1 MRWRWDQG
9 RLHYFRYEN
18 VVKLAAA
25 LESLDGV
32 ALGNGP
38 DLLRAPLT
46 SATELP
52 FLPVRYK
59 VWRNYARVFE
69 CALLATRVNGRLV
82 TTDLCR
88 KMAEAPA
95 LYPPDEYL
103 NFVFSHFAL
112 PFPAFDDYNATIAPT
127 FPFVAIIKFAISA
140 GPAGISLADVFS
152 RVIGNDCT
160 GLEPLDHYRGLLA
173 TSRKPLGDE
182 KRQVREML
190 VFMGQSSFLKWFDGR
205 LYIDSAAEDIN
216 VILKA
221 VAPVLRPKRSG
232 IPEEEFLAIAT
243 VGRADVA
250 LRRDVTLK
258 DRESPQLSFQE
269 GGRIFGTHGKIE
281 RSPLVRRKF
290 FEIHPDTICNACN
303 MNTKVRYPWTDN
315 ILELHHVL
323 PLAASLNANGTTTLL
338 DDLVALCPSC
348 HKSIHVF
355 YRIKLREWGI
365 EDFGSKK
372 MALDVYEMAKR
383 EIVV

>member
-9 RLHYFRYEN
+9 RLQYFRYETI
-18 VVKLAAA
+18 VKLAAV

-38 DLLRAPLT
+38 DLLRVPLT

-52 FLPVRYK
+52 FLPVHYK

-69 CALLATRVNGRLV
+69 CALLATRVNGRLIA
-82 TTDLCR
+82 TDLCR
-88 KMAEAPA
+88 KVAKNPT
-95 LYPPDEYL
+95 LFPPDEYL

-112 PFPAFDDYNATIAPT
+112 PFPAFDDYDATTAPT
-127 FPFVAIIKFAISA
+127 FPFVAILKSAISA
-140 GPAGISLADVFS
+140 GPAGISLDDVFS

-160 GLEPLDHYRGLLA
+160 GLEPLDHYRDLGL
-173 TSRKPLGDE
+173 TSRKPMGDE
-182 KRQVREML
+182 ERQVREML
-190 VFMGQSSFLKWFDGR
+190 VFMGQCSFLKWFDGR
-205 LYIDSAAEDIN
+205 LYIDSSIEDIEG
-216 VILKA
+216 ILKA
-221 VAPVLRPKRSG
+221 VTPVLRPKRSG

-243 VGRADVA
+243 VGRADA
-250 LRRDVTLK
+250 RLRRDVVLK
-258 DRESPQLSFQE
+258 DREPLQTSFQE
-269 GGRIFGTHGKIE
+269 GGKIFGTHGKIE

-290 FEIHPDTICNACN
+290 FEAHPDTICNACSL
-303 MNTKVRYPWTDN
+303 NTKVRYPWTDN
-315 ILELHHVL
+315 ILELHHIL

>member
-18 VVKLAAA
+18 VLKMAKV
-25 LESLDGV
+25 LESLEGV
-32 ALGNGP
+32 SLGNGP

-52 FLPVRYK
+52 FLPVHYK

-69 CALLATRVNGRLV
+69 CALLATRVDGRLAA
-82 TTDLCR
+82 TDLCR
-88 KMAEAPA
+88 KMAHRPS
-95 LYPPDEYL
+95 LFPPDEYL

-112 PFPAFDDYNATIAPT
+112 PFPAFDDYNPNVSPV
-127 FPFVAIIKFAISA
+127 FPFVALLKFAIA
-140 GPAGISLADVFS
+140 RGLTGFSLAEAFS
-152 RVIGNDCT
+152 HIIGNDCT
-160 GLEPLDHYRGLLA
+160 GLEALNLYQTLRQ
-173 TSRKPLGDE
+173 TSRKPMGDE
-182 KRQVREML
+182 ERQVREML

-205 LYIDSAAEDIN
+205 LYIDSSVEDIDG
-216 VILKA
+216 ILKA
-221 VAPVLRPKRSG
+221 VTPVLRPKRSG

-243 VGRADVA
+243 VGRADA
-250 LRRDVTLK
+250 GLRRDVVLK
-258 DRESPQLSFQE
+258 DREPQQPSFQE

-290 FEIHPDTICNACN
+290 FEAHPDTICNACSL
-303 MNTKVRYPWTDN
+303 NTKVRYPWTDN

-355 YRIKLREWGI
+355 YRIKLREWDI

>member
-18 VVKLAAA
+18 ILNVAKV
-25 LESLDGV
+25 LESLEGV
-32 ALGNGP
+32 SLGNGP

-52 FLPVRYK
+52 FLPVHYK

-88 KMAEAPA
+88 KMATKPA
-95 LYPPDEYL
+95 LFPPDEYL

-112 PFPAFDDYNATIAPT
+112 PFPAFDDYNPNVPPV
-127 FPFVAIIKFAISA
+127 FPFVAMLKFAIA
-140 GPAGISLADVFS
+140 RGLTGFSLAEAFS
-152 RVIGNDCT
+152 YIIGN
-160 GLEPLDHYRGLLA
+160 
-173 TSRKPLGDE
+173 
-182 KRQVREML
+182 
-190 VFMGQSSFLKWFDGR
+190 
-205 LYIDSAAEDIN
+205 
-216 VILKA
+216 
-221 VAPVLRPKRSG
+221 
-232 IPEEEFLAIAT
+232 
-243 VGRADVA
+243 
-250 LRRDVTLK
+250 
-258 DRESPQLSFQE
+258 
-269 GGRIFGTHGKIE
+269 
-281 RSPLVRRKF
+281 
-290 FEIHPDTICNACN
+290 ACS

-383 EIVV
+383 EIGV

>member
-9 RLHYFRYEN
+9 RLQYFRYEN
-18 VVKLAAA
+18 IVKLAAV

-38 DLLRAPLT
+38 DLLRAPLA

-69 CALLATRVNGRLV
+69 CALLATRVDGRLAA
-82 TTDLCR
+82 TDLCR
-88 KMAEAPA
+88 KMARRPS
-95 LYPPDEYL
+95 LFPP
-103 NFVFSHFAL
+103 N
-112 PFPAFDDYNATIAPT
+112 
-127 FPFVAIIKFAISA
+127 
-140 GPAGISLADVFS
+140 
-152 RVIGNDCT
+152 
-160 GLEPLDHYRGLLA
+160 
-173 TSRKPLGDE
+173 
-182 KRQVREML
+182 
-190 VFMGQSSFLKWFDGR
+190 
-205 LYIDSAAEDIN
+205 
-216 VILKA
+216 
-221 VAPVLRPKRSG
+221 
-232 IPEEEFLAIAT
+232 
-243 VGRADVA
+243 
-250 LRRDVTLK
+250 
-258 DRESPQLSFQE
+258 
-269 GGRIFGTHGKIE
+269 
-281 RSPLVRRKF
+281 
-290 FEIHPDTICNACN
+290 PDTICNACGI
-303 MNTKVRYPWTDN
+303 NTKMRYPWTDN

-372 MALDVYEMAKR
+372 MALDVYAMAKR